1 MKKNTTIISLLLFMA
16 FVISACSH
24 KNKETDIQS
33 APNAITDS
41 LIATL
46 ETMPVEL
53 SDVANE
59 IKLNGVIEPDETKE
73 ANVFALVSGKITN
86 VNAELGDYVTKG
98 KLLATL
104 KSAEIAGATND
115 ISVAAANVDNAKKNL
130 EAQEELYKGNLITQ
144 HELVAAEME
153 YKKALSEY
161 NKSKQIASITGGAN
175 EVYTLRAPL
184 NGYVINKNIT
194 SGTEVRADN
203 NAALFSIAD
212 LSSVWV
218 IASVY
223 ESDINS
229 IHTGDTVSITTLA
242 NTDKKFKGVIEKIYN
257 VLDPSNRTMKVRV
270 SLKNPDNELK
280 PGMYAS
286 VRVKGRRTGQMTSI
300 PSGSV
305 VINNSK
311 YYVVVKKDQ
320 HTLTATEVKIIK
332 RVDQKTFV
340 TGLDEGQEVV
350 VTSQVFLLEALN
362 AK

>member
-1 MKKNTTIISLLLFMA
+1 MKKNTTTISLLLFMA
-16 FVISACSH
+16 LIISACSH

-46 ETMPVEL
+46 ETARVEL
-53 SDVANE
+53 SDVTNE

-73 ANVFALVSGKITN
+73 ANVFALVSGKITR
-86 VNAELGDYVTKG
+86 VNAELGDYVTKE
-98 KLLATL
+98 KVLATL

-115 ISVAAANVDNAKKNL
+115 IAVAAANVDNAKKNL
-130 EAQEELYKGNLITQ
+130 EAQEELYKGNLITS
-144 HELVAAEME
+144 HELVSAQME
-153 YKKALSEY
+153 YKKASSEY
-161 NKSKQIASITGGAN
+161 NKSKQVVSITGGAN
-175 EVYTLRAPL
+175 ETYSLRAPIS
-184 NGYVINKNIT
+184 GYVIDKNIT
-194 SGTEVRADN
+194 PGTEVRADN

-223 ESDINS
+223 ESDINN
-229 IHTGDTVSITTLA
+229 IRTADTVTITTLA
-242 NTDKKFKGVIEKIYN
+242 NSGKTFKGVIEKIYN

-280 PGMYAS
+280 PGMFAS
-286 VRVKGRRTGQMTSI
+286 VLVKGRATGQMTSI
-300 PSGSV
+300 PSGAV

-311 YYVVVKKDQ
+311 YYVVLKKDQ
-320 HTLTATEVKIIK
+320 HTLEPAEVKILK
-332 RVDQKTFV
+332 RMDQKTFV
-340 TGLDEGQEVV
+340 AGLNPGQEVV
-350 VTSQVFLLEALN
+350 LTSHVFLFEALN